1 MREKIL
7 KKIKDAL
14 GNTQLSDRTLNEVAV
29 NYLATTITTDDLLT
43 DEAIASEVAR
53 LKVLEGQLNHE
64 VAEKL
69 KNQPKP
75 VQTPPVEPPRQ
86 APQQMQLPKE
96 ILDELEA
103 SRKFRKEYQ
112 QQQETARLQATKDKL
127 FKDVKDAL
135 AKAGC
140 TDELM
145 VRITMPQIDY
155 AKSVE
160 DNVSALTAV
169 YNSELSSYVSKQGY
183 VPSRQSQQAPT
194 AKTQEEIATE
204 QRARAEEFKKQGLTN

>member
-7 KKIKDAL
+7 NKLKEKL

-29 NYLATTITTDDLLT
+29 NFLAQTITTDELLT
-43 DEAIASEVAR
+43 DDAIASEVMR

-69 KNQPKP
+69 KSQPKP
-75 VQTPPVEPPRQ
+75 NPVQPQEPLQP
-86 APQQMQLPKE
+86 APFQLPKE
-96 ILDELEA
+96 IQEELEA
-103 SRKFRKEYQ
+103 SRKFRQEYQ
-112 QQQETARLQATKDKL
+112 QQQETLRQQASKDKL

-155 AKSVE
+155 GKSAE
-160 DNVSALTAV
+160 ENVTALKDI
-169 YNSELSSYVSKQGY
+169 YNSELSNYVSKQGY
-183 VPSRQSQQAPT
+183 TPSSQSQHAP
-194 AKTQEEIATE
+194 AMKSAEDIAAE
-204 QRARAEEFKKQGLTN
+204 QRARAEEFRNKGLTN

>member
-7 KKIKDAL
+7 KRIKENL

-29 NYLATTITTDDLLT
+29 NYLSQLITTDEQLT

-69 KNQPKP
+69 KAQPKP
-75 VQTPPVEPPRQ
+75 NQNPPVEVKPLPFE
-86 APQQMQLPKE
+86 LPKE
-96 ILDELEA
+96 IQEELEA
-103 SRKFRKEYQ
+103 SRKFRQEYL
-112 QQQETARLQATKDKL
+112 QQQETLKQQAVKDKL
-127 FKDVKDAL
+127 FNDVKAAL
-135 AKAGC
+135 SKAGC

-155 AKSVE
+155 SKSTDE
-160 DNVSALTAV
+160 NVKALTEV
-169 YNSELSSYVSKQGY
+169 YNTELATYRTKQGY
-183 VPSRQSQQAPT
+183 MPSNQSQQTPT
-194 AKTQEEIATE
+194 AKTSEEIAAE
-204 QRARAEEFKKQGLTN
+204 QRARAEEFKKQGIMN